1 MKERPILFSAPMVRA
16 ILEGRKMQ
24 TRRVVKPLMNY
35 SGQQVGEI
43 KKMDTPDA
51 CWFAIL
57 AEYPN
62 VGASFNCP
70 YGVPGDRLWV
80 KETCFIWGRWRKDGL
95 PKSGRQRWGF
105 KIETPHTVIFD
116 PNHPQIARKGTPR
129 ENCMYWRRP
138 SIFMPRWASRITL
151 EITDVRVQR
160 LQEISGEDAEA
171 EGVFAHIAPYSLN
184 KVYRDQ
190 RGTKAIEYFRELW
203 DSINAK
209 KCPWTSNPWVWAIT
223 FRRLP

>member
-1 MKERPILFSAPMVRA
+1 MKERPIPFSAPMVRA
-16 ILEGRKMQ
+16 ILEGRKTQ
-24 TRRVVKPLMNY
+24 TQRVVKLPMNY
-35 SGQQVGEI
+35 SGQQLGEI

-80 KETCFIWGRWRKDGL
+80 KETFWAM
-95 PKSGRQRWGF
+95 PFSGRFFRQSGNAAFEDRNMAARN
-105 KIETPHTVIFD
+105 HTFT
-116 PNHPQIARKGTPR
+116 AYR
-129 ENCMYWRRP
+129 EAWKDKKPEGCEKWTP
-138 SIFMPRWASRITL
+138 SIFMPRERSRITL
-151 EITDVRVQR
+151 EITDIRVQR

-171 EGVFAHIAPYSLN
+171 EGVFAHIAPYNLN

-209 KCPWTSNPWVWAIT
+209 RGFGWDTNPWVWAIT
-223 FRRLP
+223 FKQVTA